1 MCSLN
6 AVTLAADDVND
17 AEVTLKDTRLMTRDG
32 AAAPKMLVET
42 DQENIPNDEL
52 EASGQETTR

>member
-32 AAAPKMLVET
+32 AAANKMLVET